1 MACRQILTPLVHNWR
16 PRTEFQRCFA
26 DGCNQILVASV
37 AHDNQ
42 RVNSYYA
49 SIDKVLSELELR
61 FSGNDQEILC
71 ALGNICHS
79 ETPDKESF
87 SRVAKFYKIDGEI
100 LEDEQKMYAS
110 FRRVRGLSYM
120 TFPEM
125 LETMH
130 ENDLLDMLPV
140 FPNAVHIL
148 GVIPFTLCFAERSF
162 SVLHRLKTYLRSTM
176 GNNVTVTSHLLTLKG
191 HMPTLQSTMIWIVSL
206 LFSAVKMAKTAIFNV
221 FYELLF

>member
-1 MACRQILTPLVHNWR
+1 M
-16 PRTEFQRCFA
+16 
-26 DGCNQILVASV
+26 S
-37 AHDNQ
+37 
-42 RVNSYYA
+42 
-49 SIDKVLSELELR
+49 KLELR

-79 ETPDKESF
+79 ETPDTKESF

-110 FRRVRGLSYM
+110 FRRVRGLGYM

-130 ENDLLDMLPV
+130 ENDLFDMLAV

-148 GVIPFTLCFAERSF
+148 GVIPVTLCSAERSF

-176 GNNVTVTSHLLTLKG
+176 GNNVSVTSHLITLKG
-191 HMPTLQSTMIWIVSL
+191 HMPTL
-206 LFSAVKMAKTAIFNV
+206 
-221 FYELLF
+221 

>member
-1 MACRQILTPLVHNWR
+1 
-16 PRTEFQRCFA
+16 
-26 DGCNQILVASV
+26 
-37 AHDNQ
+37 
-42 RVNSYYA
+42 
-49 SIDKVLSELELR
+49 
-61 FSGNDQEILC
+61 
-71 ALGNICHS
+71 
-79 ETPDKESF
+79 
-87 SRVAKFYKIDGEI
+87 
-100 LEDEQKMYAS
+100 
-110 FRRVRGLSYM
+110 
-120 TFPEM
+120 M

-148 GVIPFTLCFAERSF
+148 GVIPFTLCSAERSF

-221 FYELLF
+221 FYELPFLITVSFARIVSLNMQAYVVASYDPHFFSTVSSKFGQLARIFWANSLPPPGEKLPVHAYGQSGNKSVNFQLLVKNGGKF